1 MFNFV
6 TNGHARPIV
15 YAYELTPR
23 EIASAGMT
31 PDEVRQESENG
42 TAYVRYRGNVIPV
55 NDFSASWG
63 MSRESGLPS
72 EFAGWH
78 GYLSD
83 SYFSGLV
90 IRFPD
95 ESDTDFVVIGRFW
108 ACDCSEDYGPCA
120 THSEEIAQRVGSSNR
135 SADEL
140 CAVFVSDALDA
151 LQAAD
156 YTFSR
161 ALWEEIDAMRAR
173 LDNPASWEGSWL
185 SADAYLDDTGRVLLA
200 DAMRDICDRDLTDAL
215 AEVGL
220 SVSWDD
226 GYRIYRLTGGPL
238 A

>member
-1 MFNFV
+1 MLNIV

-15 YAYELTPR
+15 YAYELTQR
-23 EIASAGMT
+23 EIASAGMS
-31 PDEVRQESENG
+31 PDDVRQSSEDGESF
-42 TAYVRYRGNVIPV
+42 VRYRGSVIPL

-63 MSRESGLPS
+63 MSRDSGLPG
-72 EFAGWH
+72 ELAGWH

-90 IRFPD
+90 IRYPD
-95 ESDTDFVVIGRFW
+95 ESDTDYVVVGRFW
-108 ACDCSEDYGPCA
+108 VCDCSEDYGPCA

-140 CAVFVSDALDA
+140 CAVFVSDALAALQDAGYDFPRADWEDIDA
-151 LQAAD
+151 L
-156 YTFSR
+156 R
-161 ALWEEIDAMRAR
+161 AM
-173 LDNPASWEGSWL
+173 LDKPSSWDGSWL
-185 SADAYLDDTGRVLLA
+185 DSEKIWRDDYGVSLA
-200 DAMRDICDRDLTDAL
+200 DAMRDICDRTLTDAL
-215 AEVGL
+215 GTVGL